1 MKLLFQ
7 KMPFMKKQIIYS
19 ILTLILMIGSFASP
33 LKAQVEINAES
44 FTTNTENELVVVLTA
59 NNFEEIVGMQF
70 TLNWDPTILAFKSL
84 GALSLEDLTETSF
97 NTQQTASGELPLFWV
112 HNSLQGVSL
121 PNESELFALVFDK
134 LSAVPTQLFIDN
146 TPTKIEFVKFP
157 AQEAFLAASNME
169 IVTTGRL
176 LEGIVLFDEN
186 DNCMLDDAEE
196 GLKDWSIRINGESS
210 RFKITNENGLFQAF
224 LPYGDYQVE
233 AIPPPN
239 NLFSIC
245 EPIQSVSILEGATE
259 AVSIAFTGQAA
270 VDCPSMS
277 VEISTP
283 FLRRCFDNTYFVQYC
298 NNGTI
303 AAENAFVEVQLDPTF
318 KFVTSSI
325 PGTMIDTD
333 VYRFDIGTVG
343 FNDCDQFSITI
354 NVDCD
359 EAVLGQTHCI
369 AAKVFPDMV
378 CVAPSASW
386 SGASLELESE
396 CKEDEGILEFRI
408 KNIGDGSMDV
418 EQGYLVIE
426 DMIMLKSDNFTPFQ
440 LQSGETETLE
450 FAANGATYRIQTPQ
464 VPNHPLE
471 QNLTIAVE
479 GCGTNEDG
487 TFSTGIINM
496 FALGDESQFEDIDC
510 QENRGAFD
518 PNDKN
523 AAPAGYQSR
532 HRIEPNTDLTYK
544 IRFQNTGTDTAF
556 NIVVLDTLSDLLD
569 VSTFV
574 PLVSSHPYVLE
585 IVDSNVL
592 KYSFENIMLPDSN
605 INEPGSHGFF
615 KFGIQQ
621 QPDVAIGSVIENS
634 AAIYFDFNEPI
645 ITNTYFHTIGFD
657 FIELRVV
664 TSTDELLSPIQ
675 LSIHP
680 NPVGDYAILRFEKE
694 AIQNGEFQLYDLQG
708 KQVRRYEFS
717 GNELSIERGDL
728 QSGMYLF
735 EVQADGVLV
744 GNGKLVIK
752 TE

>member
-33 LKAQVEINAES
+33 LKAQVEINAAS

-70 TLNWDPTILAFKSL
+70 TLNWDPSILAFKSL

-112 HNSLQGVSL
+112 HNALQGVSL
-121 PNESELFALVFDK
+121 PNDSELFALVFDK
-134 LSAVPTQLFIDN
+134 LSEVPTQLFIDN
-146 TPTKIEFVKFP
+146 SPTKIEFVKFP

-318 KFVTSSI
+318 KFVSSSI

-333 VYRFDIGTVG
+333 VYT
-343 FNDCDQFSITI
+343 N
-354 NVDCD
+354 
-359 EAVLGQTHCI
+359 
-369 AAKVFPDMV
+369 FP
-378 CVAPSASW
+378 
-386 SGASLELESE
+386 
-396 CKEDEGILEFRI
+396 
-408 KNIGDGSMDV
+408 
-418 EQGYLVIE
+418 
-426 DMIMLKSDNFTPFQ
+426 
-440 LQSGETETLE
+440 
-450 FAANGATYRIQTPQ
+450 
-464 VPNHPLE
+464 
-471 QNLTIAVE
+471 
-479 GCGTNEDG
+479 
-487 TFSTGIINM
+487 
-496 FALGDESQFEDIDC
+496 
-510 QENRGAFD
+510 
-518 PNDKN
+518 
-523 AAPAGYQSR
+523 
-532 HRIEPNTDLTYK
+532 
-544 IRFQNTGTDTAF
+544 
-556 NIVVLDTLSDLLD
+556 LL
-569 VSTFV
+569 
-574 PLVSSHPYVLE
+574 L
-585 IVDSNVL
+585 
-592 KYSFENIMLPDSN
+592 M
-605 INEPGSHGFF
+605 
-615 KFGIQQ
+615 
-621 QPDVAIGSVIENS
+621 
-634 AAIYFDFNEPI
+634 
-645 ITNTYFHTIGFD
+645 
-657 FIELRVV
+657 
-664 TSTDELLSPIQ
+664 
-675 LSIHP
+675 
-680 NPVGDYAILRFEKE
+680 
-694 AIQNGEFQLYDLQG
+694 
-708 KQVRRYEFS
+708 
-717 GNELSIERGDL
+717 
-728 QSGMYLF
+728 
-735 EVQADGVLV
+735 
-744 GNGKLVIK
+744 
-752 TE
+752 